1 MRNKTETP
9 SILIDGH
16 AHNEW
21 LQYSLDSDLFTPA
34 DAWTMSLGMP
44 ADAIPSWLRPWAEVE
59 VRLGD
64 DPVMVGRLDTLR
76 KHISATEAA
85 LTLAGRD
92 GAGILLDCS
101 APLFVRREVT
111 LTEVCDLVVRPL
123 GIERIDVR
131 AGKAMFKK
139 VTVEP
144 GMTAWEAL
152 RQAAETAGLWPWF
165 TPDGT
170 LRVAAPDDDAPVS
183 AELILELPSPRQ
195 PSMAEDTSKGAAGET
210 ASFAS
215 QSSHPRVTD
224 EQAATAR
231 TNVLSLAVEENAAR
245 RYSEITVLGQTVGTE
260 NAEADNTIRAVVRDE
275 DFPFSRPLVRNGGY
289 VDGLDGALTQARK
302 LNNDGLLD
310 SLTVTA
316 KVYGHRN
323 AAGVL
328 WEPGQRVHV
337 HAPLP
342 GLEQDMLLTRR
353 TFTGGPDGSLTVLT
367 LKPWGCW
374 TVGAVR

>member
-1 MRNKTETP
+1 MRNETEAPT
-9 SILIDGH
+9 ILIDGH
-16 AHNEW
+16 AHNDW

-44 ADAIPSWLRPWAEVE
+44 ADAVPSWLRPWVEVE

-64 DPVMVGRLDTLR
+64 DPVMVGRLDTLH
-76 KHISATEAA
+76 KHISATEASLA
-85 LTLAGRD
+85 LAGRD
-92 GAGILLDCS
+92 SAGILLDCS

-111 LTEVCDLVVRPL
+111 LPEVCDLVVRPL

-131 AGKAMFKK
+131 VGKATFKK
-139 VTVEP
+139 IAVEP

-165 TPDGT
+165 TPDGV
-170 LRVAAPDDDAPVS
+170 LRVAAPDDNAPVS
-183 AELILELPSPRQ
+183 AELILELPSSRQ
-195 PSMAEDTSKGAAGET
+195 SSTAGDTSEDAGET
-210 ASFAS
+210 AS
-215 QSSHPRVTD
+215 SSLARAPD

-231 TNVLSLAVEENAAR
+231 TNVLSLTVEENAAR

-260 NAEADNTIRAVVRDE
+260 NAEADNTIRAVVRDD
-275 DFPFSRPLVRNGGY
+275 DFPFSRPLVRNGGH
-289 VDGLDGALTQARK
+289 VDSLDGALAQARK
-302 LNNDGLLD
+302 LKNDGLLD

-316 KVYGHRN
+316 KVFGHRN
-323 AAGVL
+323 ASGGL
-328 WEPGQRVHV
+328 WEPGQRIHV

-342 GLEQDMLLTRR
+342 GLDQDMLLARR
-353 TFTGGPDGSLTVLT
+353 TFTGGPDGSLTMLT

-374 TVGAVR
+374 TVGTGR